1 METSLSERFIVS
13 AESIPKLPRHAK
25 LRFDKARDKWIILA
39 PERVFELDQVAYEV
53 ISRCDG
59 DRSVEQVIDG
69 LCEKFDQVCRDVIM
83 TDVTNM
89 LQDLADKGF
98 VVT

>member
-1 METSLSERFIVS
+1 M
-13 AESIPKLPRHAK
+13 PRHAK

-39 PERVFELDQVAYEV
+39 PERVFELDDIAYEV
-53 ISRCDG
+53 ISRCNG
-59 DRSVEQVIDG
+59 DRSVAHVVDE
-69 LCEKFDQVCRDVIM
+69 LCEKFEQVSRDVILG
-83 TDVTNM
+83 DVTSM

>member
-1 METSLSERFIVS
+1 MSERFVVL
-13 AESIPKLPRHAK
+13 AESVPKLPRHAK

-39 PERVFELDQVAYEV
+39 PERVFELDDIAYEV
-53 ISRCDG
+53 ISRCNG
-59 DRSVEQVIDG
+59 DRSVGRVVDE
-69 LCEKFDQVCRDVIM
+69 LCEKFEQVSREVILG
-83 TDVTNM
+83 DVTSM

>member
-1 METSLSERFIVS
+1 MSERFIVS

-83 TDVTNM
+83 TDVTSM

>member
-69 LCEKFDQVCRDVIM
+69 LC
-83 TDVTNM
+83 
-89 LQDLADKGF
+89 
-98 VVT
+98 

>member
-39 PERVFELDQVAYEV
+39 PERVFELDHVAYEV

-59 DRSVEQVIDG
+59 GRSVEQVIDS
-69 LCEKFDQVCRDVIM
+69 LCEKFDQVGREVIM

>member
-69 LCEKFDQVCRDVIM
+69 LCEKFDQVCRNVIM
-83 TDVTNM
+83 TDVTSM